1 MSELSS
7 NYSDVHLAHSSQYI
21 LEVKLGE
28 LRSNSCGAP
37 QSTSCPQTI
46 CKVTR
51 VTLSHSGG
59 R

>member
-37 QSTSCPQTI
+37 HPVRSPSV
-46 CKVTR
+46 K
-51 VTLSHSGG
+51 
-59 R
+59 